1 MRRDS
6 PTPSYLLQ
14 AYPLG
19 GRLPEGTPVELSLT
33 AGEVIKSEPITLIWR
48 AVLADGR
55 QVAVKMYRRRLLVR
69 CRSLGIRFRAQ
80 REFDGLSQ
88 LEKLGIPCSVPVF
101 WCHGYFGP
109 YGWAEILVTE
119 WVAQS
124 QSLRD
129 LLVTHS
135 EAHKFLDL
143 SPLFVD
149 MAMMHG
155 AGLHHGVLRTK
166 NILVKDYPESPVFVF
181 TDLPRFH
188 CFPGDIRGKRMAH
201 YDLMCLCERL
211 LTYFPEDKVLSWLSA
226 YGIPESEKIDLLV
239 RLKLFR
245 STGFLRGVFG
255 AEFNV
260 RIAMV
265 KFFAFCRRAIPES
278 QQPSGSKTSD

>member
-1 MRRDS
+1 MN
-6 PTPSYLLQ
+6 PS
-14 AYPLG
+14 
-19 GRLPEGTPVELSLT
+19 LSSGAT
-33 AGEVIKSEPITLIWR
+33 
-48 AVLADGR
+48 VLADGR

-69 CRSLGIRFRAQ
+69 CRSLGTCFRVQ

-101 WCHGYFGP
+101 WCHGTFGP

-129 LLVTHS
+129 LLVTRS
-135 EAHKFLDL
+135 EASRSLDL
-143 SPLFVD
+143 SPLFAD

-181 TDLPRFH
+181 IDLPRFH
-188 CFPGDIRGKRMAH
+188 RFPRDIRGKRMAR

-211 LTYFPEDKVLSWLSA
+211 LPYFPEDKVLSWLSA

-239 RLKLFR
+239 RLKRFR
-245 STGFLRGVFG
+245 STGFLRRVLG

-260 RIAMV
+260 RIAML
-265 KFFAFCRRAIPES
+265 KFFTFYRRTIPEN